1 MREEK
6 GARKRADPIGKASG
20 NLEKALETMSRR
32 LLTQIK
38 EGETPGKELG
48 ELAKVMKQAVEI
60 RQELQGEGA
69 GQERG
74 VRVVFAGQLRMD
86 APNEKQRRFLL
97 DRHRHIAYGGA
108 RGGGKSWAVRTK
120 AKLLALRY
128 AGIKL
133 LIVRRTLRELQ
144 NNHIDPLRQEL
155 AGVAKYK
162 AADKRFEF
170 PNGSVLTFGYCACD
184 GDLGQYQGAEYDVV
198 FLDEA
203 GQLQKAWIDAINACV
218 RGTNGFPKR
227 TYYTLNPGGPSHG
240 YFKRLFIDR
249 RFEPGERED
258 AYSFVQALVTD
269 NRVLL
274 ERQPDYLQQLETL
287 PP

>member
-1 MREEK
+1 MTELR
-6 GARKRADPIGKASG
+6 IG
-20 NLEKALETMSRR
+20 
-32 LLTQIK
+32 
-38 EGETPGKELG
+38 
-48 ELAKVMKQAVEI
+48 
-60 RQELQGEGA
+60 
-69 GQERG
+69 
-74 VRVVFAGQLRMD
+74 

-155 AGVAKYK
+155 AGIAKYK

-170 PNGSVLTFGYCACD
+170 PNGSTITFGYCACD
-184 GDLGQYQGAEYDVV
+184 GDMGQYQGAEYDVV

-218 RGTNGFPKR
+218 RGTNGLPKR
-227 TYYTLNPGGPSHG
+227 TYYTLNPGGPGRERS
-240 YFKRLFIDR
+240 R
-249 RFEPGERED
+249 RIT
-258 AYSFVQALVTD
+258 ALC
-269 NRVLL
+269 R
-274 ERQPDYLQQLETL
+274 RW
-287 PP
+287 

>member
-1 MREEK
+1 MTE
-6 GARKRADPIGKASG
+6 
-20 NLEKALETMSRR
+20 
-32 LLTQIK
+32 
-38 EGETPGKELG
+38 
-48 ELAKVMKQAVEI
+48 
-60 RQELQGEGA
+60 
-69 GQERG
+69 
-74 VRVVFAGQLRMD
+74 LRMD

-184 GDLGQYQGAEYDVV
+184 GDLGQYQGAEYDGSSTRRGSCRRRGSTRSTPAC
-198 FLDEA
+198 A
-203 GQLQKAWIDAINACV
+203 G
-218 RGTNGFPKR
+218 RTGFR
-227 TYYTLNPGGPSHG
+227 SGRIT
-240 YFKRLFIDR
+240 R
-249 RFEPGERED
+249 
-258 AYSFVQALVTD
+258 
-269 NRVLL
+269 
-274 ERQPDYLQQLETL
+274 
-287 PP
+287 

>member
-1 MREEK
+1 MTE
-6 GARKRADPIGKASG
+6 
-20 NLEKALETMSRR
+20 
-32 LLTQIK
+32 
-38 EGETPGKELG
+38 
-48 ELAKVMKQAVEI
+48 
-60 RQELQGEGA
+60 
-69 GQERG
+69 
-74 VRVVFAGQLRMD
+74 LRMD

-184 GDLGQYQGAEYDVV
+184 GDLGQYQGVPRRGGAAAEGV
-198 FLDEA
+198 
-203 GQLQKAWIDAINACV
+203 
-218 RGTNGFPKR
+218 
-227 TYYTLNPGGPSHG
+227 
-240 YFKRLFIDR
+240 DR
-249 RFEPGERED
+249 RDQRLRARDERISEADVLHAESRRAEP
-258 AYSFVQALVTD
+258 
-269 NRVLL
+269 RVF
-274 ERQPDYLQQLETL
+274 
-287 PP
+287 